1 MPTAANPPTGREF
14 IQMAAQ
20 QFGVK
25 PDYRLLGRRM
35 IKFAG
40 WFDSDIRESYEL
52 LYQNDSAYL
61 FDSTKFENTFG
72 FKPTTYVEGI
82 AGTAQSCKPGAGP
95 ENEGR
100 YEHP

>member
-1 MPTAANPPTGREF
+1 
-14 IQMAAQ
+14 MAAQ

-82 AGTAQSCKPGAGP
+82 AGTAQSFIPGAGP